1 MLTHFSKMSGQK
13 ILMCHDK
20 ILLINEGEISFMENK
35 TTKIEIRIE
44 ENKKM
49 AFAEYAKS
57 KGLTIS
63 ALLRI
68 YIEECIKNANKN
80 N

>member
-1 MLTHFSKMSGQK
+1 
-13 ILMCHDK
+13 
-20 ILLINEGEISFMENK
+20 MENK

-57 KGLTIS
+57 RGLTIS

>member
-1 MLTHFSKMSGQK
+1 
-13 ILMCHDK
+13 
-20 ILLINEGEISFMENK
+20 MENK

-44 ENKKM
+44 EDKKTV
-49 AFAEYAKS
+49 FAEYAKS

-63 ALLRI
+63 ALLRT
-68 YIEECIKNANKN
+68 YIEECIKNVNKN